1 MEKETIEI
9 PVIRFEELTIKEFM
23 LEYFAKKYEEK
34 RDNED
39 YIDADE
45 KRMFELLG
53 DMV

>member
-34 RDNED
+34 IYNED
-39 YIDADE
+39 CIDADE
-45 KRMFELLG
+45 KRMFELLE